1 MVKHLDSLI
10 EKDGT
15 LAKLAGVASA
25 ALFSLIAS
33 GLIPADHIETAAVVA
48 GMLATFAHAAMR
60 RNVLAKRREPN
71 ESENET
77 I

>member
-1 MVKHLDSLI
+1 MVKHLDNLI

-15 LAKLAGVASA
+15 LAKLAAVASA
-25 ALFSLIAS
+25 ALFSLIAW

-48 GMLATFAHAAMR
+48 GMLATFAPAAMR
-60 RNVLAKRREPN
+60 RQALAKRREPN
-71 ESENET
+71 ESKTDT